1 MNVASLVFAYRQRPL
16 SFSQLLFLSL
26 HLTPL
31 LIVSLSLFLPCTG
44 SPSLSLLAVCN
55 TLTEVPVEKI
65 VYKEVPVEVI
75 VEKEVPV
82 EVIVEKIV
90 EKYITVEV
98 PVEKIVYKEVVFN
111 LAVFLNTAPFVL
123 YYSVCTSLL
132 YLPRF
137 FSFFSTQ

>member
-82 EVIVEKIV
+82 E
-90 EKYITVEV
+90 KYITVEV